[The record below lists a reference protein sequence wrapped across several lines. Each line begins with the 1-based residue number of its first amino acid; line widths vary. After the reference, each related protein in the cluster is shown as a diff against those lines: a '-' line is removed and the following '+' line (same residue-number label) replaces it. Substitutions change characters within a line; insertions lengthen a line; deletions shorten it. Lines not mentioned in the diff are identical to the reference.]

1 MRRRFRGKGSLIL
14 TSVITSS
21 KSAPENTNSH
31 VLIKGGN
38 QVTKAVNKNSIR
50 CHTRLV
56 TLSVLRGGR
65 SYRRRFQLGHG
76 SIRGVNVVYNNS
88 IAMFF
93 RCLSRGS
100 PVVVRLTM
108 ATRALC
114 GRQGSF

>member
-1 MRRRFRGKGSLIL
+1 MGRRFLRKGSLMLI
-14 TSVITSS
+14 SIATSS

-38 QVTKAVNKNSIR
+38 EVSKAVKNKTMR
-50 CHTRLV
+50 CHTRYV

-65 SYRRRFQLGHG
+65 SYRRRFQLGRG

-88 IAMFF
+88 IATFF

-100 PVVVRLTM
+100 PVVVRVAR
-108 ATRALC
+108 ATRGFC
-114 GRQGSF
+114 RRQGSF